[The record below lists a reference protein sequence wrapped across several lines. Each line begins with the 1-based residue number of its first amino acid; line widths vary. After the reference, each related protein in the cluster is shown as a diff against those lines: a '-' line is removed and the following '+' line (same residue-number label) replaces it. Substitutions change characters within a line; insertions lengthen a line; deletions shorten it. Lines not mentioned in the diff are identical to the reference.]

1 MLIQGHTLTRHKY
14 VKVEGLRQIF
24 IERYATDQDM
34 LDWSWCKCLLG
45 RVGTW
50 SALDNKALNTP

>member
-14 VKVEGLRQIF
+14 VKVEGLCQIF

-34 LDWSWCKCLLG
+34 LD
-45 RVGTW
+45 
-50 SALDNKALNTP
+50 